1 MSRLVDEKLTWK
13 VHAGRMAVRK
23 KRFHSHLVFFL
34 LTNIT
39 CVTMWNK
46 YSLEPFIRNTSAMDH
61 CFLCIGQ
68 LLCPPKANGH
78 SFTPVNRQ
86 WPGFTCLS
94 VTGHQRL
101 TFVFLSVIELEWLGS
116 TSFQSVTF
124 STNTA
129 FRNGFLPILCSLC
142 RILGRLAGLV
152 LSHAG
157 NDLYFTFHCSH
168 PAWVNHSRCGCHSKP
183 EAEPCYHSVAN
194 QHTLHEA

>member
-1 MSRLVDEKLTWK
+1 MESARRTYGCEEEAISQSFSFLPLDKYYQLT
-13 VHAGRMAVRK
+13 
-23 KRFHSHLVFFL
+23 
-34 LTNIT
+34 TN
-39 CVTMWNK
+39 N

-61 CFLCIGQ
+61 WFLCIGQ
-68 LLCPPKANGH
+68 LLCTPKANGH
-78 SFTPVNRQ
+78 SFTPLNCQ

-101 TFVFLSVIELEWLGS
+101 TFVFLSAIELEWLGS
-116 TSFQSVTF
+116 TSSQSVTF

-168 PAWVNHSRCGCHSKP
+168 PVWVNHSRCGCHSKP

-194 QHTLHEA
+194 QHTINEAQEKSLKKVI

>member
-1 MSRLVDEKLTWK
+1 MWRCETNTAS
-13 VHAGRMAVRK
+13 
-23 KRFHSHLVFFL
+23 SHLLGTRAPWITGLFVSRSFYAL
-34 LTNIT
+34 LRLMGI
-39 CVTMWNK
+39 V
-46 YSLEPFIRNTSAMDH
+46 SL
-61 CFLCIGQ
+61 
-68 LLCPPKANGH
+68 
-78 SFTPVNRQ
+78 V
-86 WPGFTCLS
+86 S

-101 TFVFLSVIELEWLGS
+101 TFVFLSATELKWLGS

-183 EAEPCYHSVAN
+183 ETDCSFAGSIRLIFVASGSIC
-194 QHTLHEA
+194 